1 MDSLTSYVTL
11 MSVASTLKQYLPNN
25 YSELTRKLNILFL
38 IFNGESYDY
47 IGSQR
52 FVYDLE
58 NLDFPLP
65 STLTAPI
72 SFENIELMIDI
83 GVLDEVSA
91 INVHTLNTSEK
102 AASFAAAL
110 NAQSQNFDIK
120 FELKVGTNIPPTSA
134 QSFLRKNQTFPAL
147 ILNSR
152 PQNRYYHSIYDNAA
166 NLNFTY
172 GNHTEQYYTKLM
184 STEEALQY
192 FSADSVQIKIRNV
205 STSVALALTQLLLSK
220 GPLEKGYASPVL
232 VDELLHCFLQSA
244 DCRLFK
250 DASPVNSLPGLP
262 FPPSRYVRVQTY
274 SKLQQL
280 NIKYL

>member
-11 MSVASTLKQYLPNN
+11 MSIASTLKQYLPNN
-25 YSELTRKLNILFL
+25 YSELSRKLNILFV

-83 GVLDEVSA
+83 GVLDEIST
-91 INVHTLNTSEK
+91 INVHSLNTSAK
-102 AASFAAAL
+102 AESFAAAL
-110 NAQSQNFDIK
+110 NSQSQNFDIK

-134 QSFLRKNQTFPAL
+134 QSFLRKNQSFPVL
-147 ILNSR
+147 ILNSK

-166 NLNFTY
+166 NVGFKY
-172 GNHTEQYYTKLM
+172 SNHTEQNYTKLM

-192 FSADSVQIKIRNV
+192 FSAESVQMKIRNV
-205 STSVALALTQLLLSK
+205 STSVALALSQMLFSK
-220 GPLEKGYASPVL
+220 GPLEKGYASPML

-250 DASPVNSLPGLP
+250 DASPFNSLPGLP
-262 FPPSRYVRVQTY
+262 FPPSRYVRSRT
-274 SKLQQL
+274 
-280 NIKYL
+280 